1 MSSAAGPMVPVRT
14 GSWLLRPVAP
24 SVSSNVVSVLPLIST
39 AAFFRVGVADARL
52 APRRHERGGELHG
65 PCAESRR
72 GLLAGRGGA
81 APRGTARPSGVLLHH
96 LDKIAGPGLTLG
108 IQTVQ
113 QPQLFLLEL
122 LDRHVLGVVLDLRL
136 PGG

>member
-24 SVSSNVVSVLPLIST
+24 SLSSNAVSVLPLIST
-39 AAFFRVGVADARL
+39 AAFSVGVADARL
-52 APRRHERGGELHG
+52 ASAALGTRGELHG

-72 GLLAGRGGA
+72 GLLAGRGG
-81 APRGTARPSGVLLHH
+81 GVLLHH
-96 LDKIAGPGLTLG
+96 LEKIAGPGLTLG

-122 LDRHVLGVVLDLRL
+122 LDRHVLGVVLDL
-136 PGG
+136 